1 MADLDLPSRLFADR
15 EEPAGDRVNMYFKLN
30 TIKAVL
36 KALTPKEIETIR
48 PCFGTLLDLYSKP
61 VFSGKL
67 AHFLLTRQLSVIKR
81 HEIWIVFAGKPI
93 RFSLREFGLVTGLN
107 CNPLPPLDKSLI
119 KSPPGVTPYWFTLF
133 GGEEW
138 VTGEMLLT
146 KLRRSKALDSDIRIK
161 YACLLLVD
169 GFLSRRSYHMKIPK
183 SHVEMIRDLD
193 VFLAYPWGRYSFD
206 LTMRCIK
213 SRSVSQLA
221 QATVAIQGFIHA
233 LVLVFVEAVPAVLS
247 TVAAGTDPESGDDDP
262 FPVIYLNLD
271 TVWDLDGEEEVDVR
285 AIIPS
290 DPLQSGLEDCSWPDE
305 VGDPCVDLILQQWE
319 DGAKFRRGMF
329 GGGIRASDVQVDPPP
344 RVISKSSKGKRK
356 LRSKVAE
363 SSQSRG
369 ESSRSKKSK
378 IRCPRPRTSTA
389 EPSILEAVAS
399 QIKAGLKDG
408 QSDVF
413 AHVCVELK
421 SMELRLERSMKAN
434 ISSAVSAAISDHLV
448 VGKVLREVIGG
459 SGQPYEPTTKDIPP
473 VNPQTDLQPP
483 QAVIPTQNT
492 ALQNQQHPQPQAV
505 IPTPN
510 TDHQNQ
516 PFPQPQPPFPC
527 NLNEGVLEQPD
538 AEESGEEGEA
548 SSTGSESRSR
558 SQQSEHANESVP
570 NGDGADS
577 ADGVVSAEA
586 SPMSDKFKQ
595 LMATVKPQMN
605 FVFGEGVVLQGCDL
619 LKIPTLISPE
629 HPEVMDACVSVLRES
644 LFHNNDPDTDS
655 RADLLPCKFH
665 GSLAVLYG
673 KFKKCRCK
681 ESFEFDSAIIGDIAA
696 RFKATGT
703 EWLTDI
709 DSLLSPFNIDK
720 NRWIAVHIDLPSHSL
735 TVFDPT
741 AAARRGSRLKP
752 ELEFICEMFPYLVRT
767 VGQNE
772 AQKNYPLHPLS
783 FTRNTRVSQAS
794 TLATSGMLSLFF
806 LEAYATGGF
815 EKVLLV
821 KESGLRQRAE
831 LLAVEMYEHCLG
843 DLDAA

>member
-1 MADLDLPSRLFADR
+1 MADIDLPSRLFADR
-15 EEPAGDRVNMYFKLN
+15 EEPAGDRINMYFKLN
-30 TIKAVL
+30 TIKVVL
-36 KALTPKEIETIR
+36 KALTPKKIETIR
-48 PCFGTLLDLYSKP
+48 PCFGNLLDLYSKS

-67 AHFLLTRQLSVIKR
+67 VHFLLTRQLSVVKR

-119 KSPPGVTPYWFTLF
+119 KSPPG
-133 GGEEW
+133 
-138 VTGEMLLT
+138 
-146 KLRRSKALDSDIRIK
+146 
-161 YACLLLVD
+161 
-169 GFLSRRSYHMKIPK
+169 
-183 SHVEMIRDLD
+183 
-193 VFLAYPWGRYSFD
+193 
-206 LTMRCIK
+206 
-213 SRSVSQLA
+213 
-221 QATVAIQGFIHA
+221 ATVSIQGFIHA

-247 TVAAGTDPESGDDDP
+247 TVGAGTDPESGDDDP

-271 TVWDLDGEEEVDVR
+271 TVWDLDGEEEVDVC
-285 AIIPS
+285 AIIPNGKME
-290 DPLQSGLEDCSWPDE
+290 QSSGAGCLEVVLERLTSK
-305 VGDPCVDLILQQWE
+305 LILLLVS
-319 DGAKFRRGMF
+319 FL
-329 GGGIRASDVQVDPPP
+329 
-344 RVISKSSKGKRK
+344 RV
-356 LRSKVAE
+356 L
-363 SSQSRG
+363 
-369 ESSRSKKSK
+369 KKSK
-378 IRCPRPRTSTA
+378 IRCPRPRSSTA
-389 EPSILEAVAS
+389 EPSILEAVAA
-399 QIKAGLKDG
+399 QIKAELKEG
-408 QSDVF
+408 QSNVF
-413 AHVCVELK
+413 AHVCFELK

-448 VGKVLREVIGG
+448 VGNVLREVIGG
-459 SGQPYEPTTKDIPP
+459 SGQPYEPTTKAIPP
-473 VNPQTDLQPP
+473 VNPQSDLQPP
-483 QAVIPTQNT
+483 HA
-492 ALQNQQHPQPQAV
+492 
-505 IPTPN
+505 
-510 TDHQNQ
+510 
-516 PFPQPQPPFPC
+516 PQPPFPC
-527 NLNEGVLEQPD
+527 NLNEGVLDQPD
-538 AEESGEEGEA
+538 AEESGQE
-548 SSTGSESRSR
+548 
-558 SQQSEHANESVP
+558 QESVP

-577 ADGVVSAEA
+577 ADGVVSAEE

-595 LMATVKPQMN
+595 LMATVKPEMN
-605 FVFGEGVVLQGCDL
+605 FEFSEGVVLQGCDL

-673 KFKKCRCK
+673 KFKKCRRK

-720 NRWIAVHIDLPSHSL
+720 NRWIAVHVDLPSHSL

-741 AAARRGSRLKP
+741 AAVRRGSRLKL

-772 AQKNYPLHPLS
+772 AQKNYPLNPLS

-794 TLATSGMLSLFF
+794 TLATSGMLSMFF

-831 LLAVEMYEHCLG
+831 LLVVEMFEHCLG